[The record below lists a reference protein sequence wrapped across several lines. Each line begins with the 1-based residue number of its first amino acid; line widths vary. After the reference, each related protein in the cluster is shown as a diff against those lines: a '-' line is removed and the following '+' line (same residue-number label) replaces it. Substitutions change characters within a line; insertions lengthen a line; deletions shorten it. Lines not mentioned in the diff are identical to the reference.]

1 MLRATNT
8 LVGGW
13 ATSAALVLPRK
24 NRSIP
29 DSPRDP
35 TTTRSAP
42 DGGSWTFLTNHAH
55 VLICLAGD
63 PTLRIRDLAVWVGI
77 TERAVHRILS
87 ELAASGYVTRVRDGR
102 RNHYHLDLDLPMRH
116 VLERSHPVRNLTG
129 AITEY
134 PVDRGGPQ

>member
-1 MLRATNT
+1 MQPMSVHMAEGPDQRS
-8 LVGGW
+8 GHREQP
-13 ATSAALVLPRK
+13 ALG
-24 NRSIP
+24 
-29 DSPRDP
+29 
-35 TTTRSAP
+35 
-42 DGGSWTFLTNHAH
+42 GGSWTFLTNHAH

-129 AITEY
+129 AVAVY